1 MEEKQT
7 PYLSVIVPSF
17 KGADIL
23 KNNLPVLMDYLSK
36 QSYSSEVVVVDDGS
50 LDMGATQKVALNL
63 GCRYTENPMNM
74 GKGAAVRRG
83 IQFAKGRFLIFTDVD
98 IPFET
103 EGIERFLYYLDFKE
117 FNIVVGDRHLPGSSY
132 FTEIPASRKIGSAI
146 FTFIVGRF
154 VTTGM
159 FDTQCGMKGFRKETA
174 EALFNVGR
182 INGFA
187 FDVELIY
194 IALKRNLD
202 IKRLPVRLRNS
213 EGSTVSLLKH
223 SLDMVVDLLKIKY
236 NHTMDRYEEQK
247 PETTTVSENLKTP

>member
-1 MEEKQT
+1 MPQTAT
-7 PYLSVIVPSF
+7 PYLSIIVPSY
-17 KGADIL
+17 KGAAIL
-23 KNNLPVLMDYLSK
+23 EKNLPVLLNYLK
-36 QSYSSEVVVVDDGS
+36 LQHYASEVVIVDDGS
-50 LDMGATQKVALNL
+50 KDGGQTRAIAEKL
-63 GCRYTENPMNM
+63 GCTFTENPINM

-83 IQFAKGRFLIFTDVD
+83 MLSASGKFRIFTDVD

-103 EGIERFLYYLDFKE
+103 SAIEKFLHYLDFKE
-117 FNIVVGDRHLPGSSY
+117 FDMVVGDRQLPESSY
-132 FTEIPASRKIGSAI
+132 FTEIPASRKFGSAI

-159 FDTQCGMKGFRKETA
+159 FDTQCGMKGFKGPIA
-174 EALFNVGR
+174 EELFKIGT

-213 EGSTVSLLKH
+213 EGSTVSLLRH
-223 SLDMVVDLLKIKY
+223 SPEMVVDLLRIKVNHIKRKY
-236 NHTMDRYEEQK
+236 NKINQ
-247 PETTTVSENLKTP
+247 

>member
-1 MEEKQT
+1 MEETQV
-7 PYLSVIVPSF
+7 PYLSVVVPSY

-36 QSYSSEVVVVDDGS
+36 QNYSSEVVIVDDGS
-50 LDMGATQKVALNL
+50 GDMGATQNVALEL
-63 GCRYTENPMNM
+63 GCRFTENPVNM
-74 GKGAAVRRG
+74 GKGATVRRG
-83 IQFAKGRFLIFTDVD
+83 VKFAKGRFIIFTDVD

-103 EGIERFLYYLDFKE
+103 EAIERFLHYLDFKE

-132 FTEIPASRKIGSAI
+132 FTEIPASRKIGSAV

-174 EALFNVGR
+174 DKLFNAGR

-223 SLDMVVDLLKIKY
+223 SLDMVVDLLKIKL
-236 NHTMDRYEEQK
+236 NHTRNRYLDKEIQ
-247 PETTTVSENLKTP
+247 L